1 MEFII
6 ISGLSG
12 AGKSRVAAIL
22 EDMGVY
28 CVDNM
33 PVALLPQLANIF
45 LNMQEKY
52 SQVALVTDIRAW
64 GDANEL
70 LFALDELRCQGLT
83 YRILF
88 MHADMPT
95 LIKRYKETRRRHP
108 LETDTVS
115 LEAAIRRE
123 GHILEP
129 IRLQAQDVINTS
141 GLTIGQLKE
150 KVSDIFG
157 TEIARHISVN
167 VISFG
172 FKYGVPIESDL
183 VFDVRFLPNPYY
195 IEELRH
201 KTGLDDPVFEYV
213 FRSGHAAEFL
223 EKLLELLLFTLPM
236 YEQEG
241 KYSLTVSI
249 GCTGGKHRSVTL
261 ANGLFEALS
270 RNENYGI
277 RIEHRDIGKDAITKA
292 R

>member
-95 LIKRYKETRRRHP
+95 LIKRYRETRRRHAR
-108 LETDTVS
+108 ETDTVS

-157 TEIARHISVN
+157 TEIARHISVKE
-167 VISFG
+167 ISFG

-183 VFDVRFLPNPYY
+183 VFDVRFLTNPYY

-223 EKLLELLLFTLPM
+223 EKLLEKRGRKM
-236 YEQEG
+236 W
-241 KYSLTVSI
+241 
-249 GCTGGKHRSVTL
+249 
-261 ANGLFEALS
+261 
-270 RNENYGI
+270 
-277 RIEHRDIGKDAITKA
+277 
-292 R
+292 

>member
-45 LNMQEKY
+45 LIMQEKY
-52 SQVALVTDIRAW
+52 SLVALVTDIRAW

-213 FRSGHAAEFL
+213 FRDR
-223 EKLLELLLFTLPM
+223 K
-236 YEQEG
+236 
-241 KYSLTVSI
+241 
-249 GCTGGKHRSVTL
+249 SVV
-261 ANGLFEALS
+261 
-270 RNENYGI
+270 
-277 RIEHRDIGKDAITKA
+277 
-292 R
+292 

>member
-12 AGKSRVAAIL
+12 AGKSRTAAAL

-33 PVALLPQLANIF
+33 PVALLPQLAEIF

-52 SQVALVTDIRAW
+52 SRVALVTDIRAW
-64 GDANEL
+64 GGANEL
-70 LFALDELRCQGLT
+70 LFALDELKAQGIA

-88 MHADMPT
+88 LYADMPT

-123 GHILEP
+123 KHILEP
-129 IRLQAQDVINTS
+129 IRRQAEDVINTS
-141 GLTIGQLKE
+141 GLTLGMLKE
-150 KVSDIFG
+150 KLENIFG
-157 TEIARHISVN
+157 VDAAKRGIGVN

-172 FKYGVPIESDL
+172 FKYGVPIEADM

-195 IEELRH
+195 VDELRH
-201 KTGLDDPVFEYV
+201 QTGLDDPVYEYV
-213 FRSGHAAEFL
+213 FRDGNAGEFL
-223 EKLLELLLFTLPM
+223 NKLVDMLLFLLPQ
-236 YEQEG
+236 YEKEG
-241 KYSLTVSI
+241 KYSLTVAV
-249 GCTGGKHRSVTL
+249 GCTGGQHRSVSIARAL
-261 ANGLFEALS
+261 AEYL
-270 RNENYGI
+270 RQRDI
-277 RIEHRDIGKDAITKA
+277 PTRIEHRNIDGDTKV

>member
-223 EKLLELLLFTLPM
+223 QKLLELLLFTLPM

-249 GCTGGKHRSVTL
+249 GCTGGQHRSVSIARAL
-261 ANGLFEALS
+261 ADQLAQ
-270 RNENYGI
+270 RDI
-277 RIEHRDIGKDAITKA
+277 PVRIEHRNIDGDTKV

>member
-167 VISFG
+167 VISLG
-172 FKYGVPIESDL
+172 FK
-183 VFDVRFLPNPYY
+183 
-195 IEELRH
+195 
-201 KTGLDDPVFEYV
+201 
-213 FRSGHAAEFL
+213 
-223 EKLLELLLFTLPM
+223 
-236 YEQEG
+236 
-241 KYSLTVSI
+241 
-249 GCTGGKHRSVTL
+249 
-261 ANGLFEALS
+261 
-270 RNENYGI
+270 
-277 RIEHRDIGKDAITKA
+277 
-292 R
+292 

>member
-249 GCTGGKHRSVTL
+249 GCTGGQHRSVSIARAL
-261 ANGLFEALS
+261 ADQLAQ
-270 RNENYGI
+270 RDI
-277 RIEHRDIGKDAITKA
+277 PVRIEHRNIDGDTKV

>member
-1 MEFII
+1 MELII

-12 AGKSRVAAIL
+12 AGKSRAAAAL

-33 PVALLPQLANIF
+33 PVALLPQLANLF
-45 LNMQEKY
+45 LNMQDRY
-52 SQVALVTDIRAW
+52 NRVALVTDIRAW

-70 LFALDELRCQGLT
+70 LFAQNELRSQGIP

-88 MHADMPT
+88 LYADMPT

-123 GHILEP
+123 TGILEP
-129 IRLQAQDVINTS
+129 IRRQAQDVINTTNMT
-141 GLTIGQLKE
+141 LGQLKNRID
-150 KVSDIFG
+150 DIFG
-157 TEIARHISVN
+157 VEVARRGIGVN

-172 FKYGVPIESDL
+172 FKYGVPIEADM

-195 IEELRH
+195 VEDLRH
-201 KTGLDDPVFEYV
+201 KTGLDDPVFDYV
-213 FRSGHAAEFL
+213 FRDGAAAEFL
-223 EKLLELLLFTLPM
+223 EKLLDLLLFLLPL
-236 YEQEG
+236 YEKEG
-241 KYSLTVSI
+241 KYSLTVGI
-249 GCTGGKHRSVTL
+249 GCTGGQHRSVSIARAL
-261 ANGLFEALS
+261 AEHLKQ
-270 RNENYGI
+270 RDI
-277 RIEHRDIGKDAITKA
+277 HVRIEHRNIDGDTKV

>member
-213 FRSGHAAEFL
+213 FRSGYAAEFL

-249 GCTGGKHRSVTL
+249 GCTGGQHRSVSIARAL
-261 ANGLFEALS
+261 ADQLAQ
-270 RNENYGI
+270 RDI
-277 RIEHRDIGKDAITKA
+277 PVRIEHRNIDGDTKV

>member
-12 AGKSRVAAIL
+12 AGKSRVTAIL

-33 PVALLPQLANIF
+33 PVALLPQLADIF

-52 SQVALVTDIRAW
+52 SRVALVTDIRAW

-70 LFALDELRCQGLT
+70 LFALDELRAQGIS

-88 MHADMPT
+88 LHADMPT

-157 TEIARHISVN
+157 TEIARRISVN

-195 IEELRH
+195 EEELRH
-201 KTGLDDPVFEYV
+201 KTGLDDPVFDYV
-213 FRSGHAAEFL
+213 FRSGRAAEFL
-223 EKLLELLLFTLPM
+223 EKILDLLLFTLPM

-249 GCTGGKHRSVTL
+249 GCTGGQHRSVSIARAL
-261 ANGLFEALS
+261 ADQLAQ
-270 RNENYGI
+270 RDI
-277 RIEHRDIGKDAITKA
+277 PVRIEHRNIDGDTKV

>member
-167 VISFG
+167 VIPFG

-213 FRSGHAAEFL
+213 FRSGYAAEFL

-249 GCTGGKHRSVTL
+249 GCTGGQHRSVSIARAL
-261 ANGLFEALS
+261 ADQLAQ
-270 RNENYGI
+270 RDI
-277 RIEHRDIGKDAITKA
+277 PVRIEHRNIDGDTKV

>member
-213 FRSGHAAEFL
+213 FRSGHAAAFL

-249 GCTGGKHRSVTL
+249 GCTGGQHRSVSIARAL
-261 ANGLFEALS
+261 ADQLAQ
-270 RNENYGI
+270 RDI
-277 RIEHRDIGKDAITKA
+277 PVRIEHRNIDGDTKV

>member
-6 ISGLSG
+6 ISGQSG
-12 AGKSRVAAIL
+12 AGKSQVTAIL
-22 EDMGVY
+22 EDMGAY

-33 PVALLPQLANIF
+33 PVALLPQLAEIF

-52 SQVALVTDIRAW
+52 NRVALVTDIRAW

-70 LFALDELRCQGLT
+70 LFALDELRSQGISF
-83 YRILF
+83 RILF
-88 MHADMPT
+88 LHADMPT

-123 GHILEP
+123 GQILEP

-150 KVSDIFG
+150 RVTDIFG
-157 TEIARHISVN
+157 TEVTRRISVN

-195 IEELRH
+195 DEELRH

-213 FRSGHAAEFL
+213 FRSGRAAEFL
-223 EKLLELLLFTLPM
+223 EKLLDLLLFTLPM

-249 GCTGGKHRSVTL
+249 GCTGGQHRSVSIARAL
-261 ANGLFEALS
+261 ADQLAQ
-270 RNENYGI
+270 RDI
-277 RIEHRDIGKDAITKA
+277 PVRIEHRNIDGDTKV

>member
-12 AGKSRVAAIL
+12 AGKSRAAAAL

-33 PVALLPQLANIF
+33 PVALLPQLADIF
-45 LNMQEKY
+45 LNMQDRY
-52 SQVALVTDIRAW
+52 TRVALVTDIRAW

-70 LFALDELRCQGLT
+70 LFALDELRSQGIA

-88 MHADMPT
+88 LYADMPT

-108 LETDTVS
+108 LETGTVS

-123 GHILEP
+123 TGILEP
-129 IRLQAQDVINTS
+129 IRRQAEDVINTTNMT
-141 GLTIGQLKE
+141 LGQLKNRIE
-150 KVSDIFG
+150 DIFG
-157 TEIARHISVN
+157 SEVARRGIGVN

-172 FKYGVPIESDL
+172 FKYGVPIEADM

-201 KTGLDDPVFEYV
+201 KTGLDDPVYDYV
-213 FRSGHAAEFL
+213 FRDGTAAEFL
-223 EKLLELLLFTLPM
+223 DKLLEMLLFLLPL
-236 YEQEG
+236 YEKEG
-241 KYSLTVSI
+241 KYSLTVGI
-249 GCTGGKHRSVTL
+249 GCTGGQHRSVSIARAQHL
-261 ANGLFEALS
+261 KQ
-270 RNENYGI
+270 RDI
-277 RIEHRDIGKDAITKA
+277 PVRIEHRNIDGDTKV